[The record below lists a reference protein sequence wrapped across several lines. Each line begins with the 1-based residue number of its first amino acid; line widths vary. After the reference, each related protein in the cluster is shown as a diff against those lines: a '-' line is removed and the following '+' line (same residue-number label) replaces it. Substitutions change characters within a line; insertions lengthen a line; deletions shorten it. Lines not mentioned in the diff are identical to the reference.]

1 MARSL
6 KKGPF
11 VDGHLREKVEALN
24 TRNEKKV
31 VEDLVAALD
40 DRAGHDRAHHRRAQ
54 REEVHSGV
62 CDRADDRTQAGRVCA
77 DAHVQ
82 RPRREGGAREG
93 CGRGTRWRRA
103 AGRRQQ
109 PAAPKA

>member
-11 VDGHLREKVEALN
+11 VDGHLRIKVEALN

-31 VEDLVAALD
+31 VKTWS
-40 DRAGHDRAHHRRAQ
+40 RRSTIVPDFIGP
-54 REEVHSGV
+54 EIHSGV
-62 CDRADDRTQAGRVCA
+62 CDRADDRTQARRVCA

-82 RPRREGGAREG
+82 RPLGESGAREG
-93 CGRGTRWRRA
+93 GGRGSS
-103 AGRRQQ
+103 GRRRSS
-109 PAAPKA
+109 AEGIRNG